1 MKEKDNNSSFKN
13 EDQDIEP
20 EEHYPVK
27 IIKTNR
33 AECHHMKDDDDFNLF
48 DYMEEDFFSSE
59 KAIKLRREENIVNE
73 KERNKIFTNF
83 MPAVRCLKRMTD
95 AIEEENNKNKSNNS
109 NPEKKV
115 NNGILY
121 EFFYSD
127 KFSIDL
133 LIIYLHK
140 ENNITIIDTLIEL
153 MYQKYINQS
162 LFYLPQ
168 LCMFFNYKEY
178 YSSVKSY
185 LLDRCV
191 DQIKFSLQVTWLLN
205 SFTEDDSPLIK
216 GDTYEWLLQKIE
228 ETLVNGVRNTIK
240 LITQN
245 KQLDSSNLTN
255 DNNMSG
261 FGNNYQREKSMNNSD
276 MLPFLEKQSRLLY
289 FNVCIEFYSQLKS
302 MCEDLKNYPKEN
314 DQRKNKLMEYV
325 TKFNEGF
332 AQQRLDNEEY
342 LLNYPSFFGII
353 LPFNDSSSNEDLDSN
368 LIVRII
374 HDQCFCFSTKARVP
388 TKICAEC
395 ITVKELKNSE
405 IFQKLNNKS
414 KTFKKHSKL
423 FKSFTILEDDEKE
436 DDNTDRLNINNII
449 NNNNNYINK
458 NYFQNNVFQRRK
470 SQKKKTT
477 QYSKLLYNKTLT
489 KTNFELNAP
498 NRMNNIDESKEE
510 DEKGKELRNFLYNI
524 NKEANEENENKI
536 DDKKD
541 VNDIST
547 NSNADNTTKKEETPT
562 SNKVYDDFEILPDIT
577 EDLKNVFGKPMNII
591 QKEIQQNSPFKNFKS
606 YKLINFIAKA
616 DDDLRQELLAMQLIK
631 FFDKIFREEKL
642 PLNLHPYE
650 ILITSSSSGLLEFL
664 QNTCSIDGIK
674 KKMATSS
681 KNLCLFYKKFFKEN
695 FEEAQINFTRSLAGY
710 SLVCYYLQ
718 IKDRHNGNILID
730 MYGNIIH
737 IDFGFILGIAPGGI
751 SFEKAPFKLT
761 KEYVEIMGGKDS
773 LYFQMYKDLMVKGM
787 ITCKKYVDNFI
798 SIAEIMSK
806 GSKMPC
812 FDNKNIGDIFVKFRE
827 RFYPEKNDEDFIRI
841 VDDMVDWSYDNFR
854 TNQYDNY
861 QKLTNGILP

>member
-95 AIEEENNKNKSNNS
+95 AIEEENNKNKSNS
-109 NPEKKV
+109 NLEKKV

-140 ENNITIIDTLIEL
+140 ENNITIIDTLVEL

-162 LFYLPQ
+162 FFYLPQ

-205 SFTEDDSPLIK
+205 SFTEDESPLIK
-216 GDTYEWLLQKIE
+216 GDIYEWLLQKIE

-240 LITQN
+240 LIQN
-245 KQLDSSNLTN
+245 NQLESNNSTS
-255 DNNMSG
+255 DKNMSG
-261 FGNNYQREKSMNNSD
+261 FNYQREKSMNNSD

-498 NRMNNIDESKEE
+498 NRMDNIDESKEE